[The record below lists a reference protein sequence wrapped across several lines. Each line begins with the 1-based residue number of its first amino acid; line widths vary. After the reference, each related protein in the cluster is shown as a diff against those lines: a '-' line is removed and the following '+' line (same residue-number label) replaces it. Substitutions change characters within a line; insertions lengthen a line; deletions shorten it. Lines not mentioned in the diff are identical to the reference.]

1 MIVTKKLANGI
12 RMVLEPMP
20 QVQSIA
26 MGIWC
31 GTGAVDENEK
41 NAGVSHFVEHMMFK
55 GTEKRNARQIA
66 ADIDR
71 IGGQMNAFTGKEATC
86 YYVKCVSDNYK
97 KAADV
102 LVDMVENSLFEKKEM
117 DRERQVICE
126 EIKMTKDSPD
136 DLCHDTF
143 ITQIYRGNSMGNS
156 ILGTPTSLKRVTHN
170 VMKQYV
176 EDHYVRDNIVVS
188 VAGKFDVDDVCDYF
202 SQQFGTLKQSKGER
216 VLKKKDYEPSCRVIT
231 RDIQQSHV
239 CMGTKAISLV
249 DDRFYGFQILNN
261 ILGGS
266 MSSRLFQNIR
276 EQKGLAY
283 SVYSMTGASS
293 RDGYFE
299 IYAGVSHDKIRA
311 AIEGI
316 REELEK
322 LAAEPVT
329 QDELDSSREQMLSG
343 YVFSQ
348 ESTSTRMVVNGKNY
362 LLLDR
367 VFTPE
372 EVMEGY
378 HGVTIDQIDEI
389 KGLITDFSQYTAA
402 VVSGKRCDLR
412 SMMR

>member
-1 MIVTKKLANGI
+1 MILTRKLANGI

-389 KGLITDFSQYTAA
+389 KELITDFSQYTAA

-412 SMMR
+412 SMMK

>member
-1 MIVTKKLANGI
+1 MIVTRKLANGI

-412 SMMR
+412 SMMK

>member
-1 MIVTKKLANGI
+1 MILTRKLANGI

-402 VVSGKRCDLR
+402 VVSGKRCNLR

>member
-12 RMVLEPMP
+12 RMVMEPMP

-156 ILGTPTSLKRVTHN
+156 ILGTPSSLKRVTHN

-412 SMMR
+412 SMMK

>member
-412 SMMR
+412 SMMK

>member
-1 MIVTKKLANGI
+1 MIVTKKLDNGI
-12 RMVLEPMP
+12 RMVMEPMP

-299 IYAGVSHDKIRA
+299 IYAGVSHEKIRA

-412 SMMR
+412 SMMK